1 MQFEKYRRFV
11 EPLSAFVLT
20 CIGVSISSRKVRGG
34 VGLPLGIGIFIC
46 FTYIVVN
53 KFALVFAIKGGFP
66 PLIAVMIPNVFLVY
80 WGISYIMTGQG
91 SNQTSKA
98 PK

>member
-11 EPLSAFVLT
+11 EPLSSFVLT
-20 CIGVSISSRKVRGG
+20 CIGVAISSRKVRGG

-66 PLIAVMIPNVFLVY
+66 ALDCGAD
-80 WGISYIMTGQG
+80 S
-91 SNQTSKA
+91 
-98 PK
+98 